1 MRTLQNLIDSREIN
15 DGWAVYKLSES
26 YDKDGAEIWAYLGNV
41 FGACVNHADDKVL
54 SVDKHKYRVLLDV

>member
-1 MRTLQNLIDSREIN
+1 MRTLQNLIDSKEIN

-41 FGACVNHADDKVL
+41 FGACVNYANDKVL
-54 SVDKHKYRVLLDV
+54 SVDKYKCRVLLDV

>member
-1 MRTLQNLIDSREIN
+1 MRTLQNLIDSKEIN

-41 FGACVNHADDKVL
+41 FGACVNHANDKVL
-54 SVDKHKYRVLLDV
+54 NLDKHKCRVLLDI

>member
-1 MRTLQNLIDSREIN
+1 MRTLQNLIDSKEIN

-41 FGACVNHADDKVL
+41 FGACVNHANDKVL
-54 SVDKHKYRVLLDV
+54 SVDKYKCRVLLDV

>member
-1 MRTLQNLIDSREIN
+1 MRTLQNLIDSKEIN

-26 YDKDGAEIWAYLGNV
+26 YDKNGSEIWAYLGNV

-54 SVDKHKYRVLLDV
+54 SVDKHKCRVLLDV